1 MAGVFPSIHAAGDV
15 QMDITAPVLLRSN
28 LLAHGPQSSDYACAD
43 LDDGSSNI
51 ITSSNIMI
59 GCAMK
64 NREGDL
70 RTTINNLIM
79 GDEMNEGTVSA
90 AAPFAS
96 S

>member
-1 MAGVFPSIHAAGDV
+1 MSHQQSAQPSHHAV
-15 QMDITAPVLLRSN
+15 V
-28 LLAHGPQSSDYACAD
+28 SDAAAVAANSACAD

-51 ITSSNIMI
+51 ITSANIMI

-70 RTTINNLIM
+70 RTTVNNLIM

-90 AAPFAS
+90 AAAPFAS

>member
-1 MAGVFPSIHAAGDV
+1 MV
-15 QMDITAPVLLRSN
+15 
-28 LLAHGPQSSDYACAD
+28 
-43 LDDGSSNI
+43 
-51 ITSSNIMI
+51 

-79 GDEMNEGTVSA
+79 GDEMNKGTVSA